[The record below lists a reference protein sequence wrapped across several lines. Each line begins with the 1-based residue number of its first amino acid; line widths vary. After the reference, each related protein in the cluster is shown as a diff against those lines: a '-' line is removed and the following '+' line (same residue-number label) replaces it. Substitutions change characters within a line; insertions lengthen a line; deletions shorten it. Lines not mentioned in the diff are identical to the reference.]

1 MAIVE
6 VKPIERQRWHGK
18 TGKDSFSR
26 PVSIST
32 PVSVITGQYATGL
45 TEEDRERL
53 EKITGYDLSPE
64 YNVGK
69 PHSFWGQAVS
79 KVKLEDKT
87 NIFNTDLPINEIKVK
102 MLKAHD
108 LIANSLSD
116 YEKGKFPNA
125 LFVIHDETEELAVR
139 ASKAA
144 IKRNVI
150 LELSKLP
157 NEQKAEIVQ
166 ILKGESVR
174 KQSENYIDLKIE
186 DCIDEF
192 GAEKVLNLIKRD
204 SKRNTLHA
212 QVLEALYK
220 NVLRKDGTAVYYM
233 DDQIG
238 FDVESAVDYFA
249 DKKNQS
255 LKAQI
260 LEKLV

>member
-102 MLKAHD
+102 NETQNKEIRPKTSEKNSSNNPQKKVVFTEKDEKSNRKNRESNVSNELNQSVSYQTKNSESTSSKNRSYNSKNKAG
-108 LIANSLSD
+108 I
-116 YEKGKFPNA
+116 Y
-125 LFVIHDETEELAVR
+125 
-139 ASKAA
+139 SKSK
-144 IKRNVI
+144 IK
-150 LELSKLP
+150 LSKKQ
-157 NEQKAEIVQ
+157 NQKTEMRYQVQ
-166 ILKGESVR
+166 VVR
-174 KQSENYIDLKIE
+174 PWKWN
-186 DCIDEF
+186 
-192 GAEKVLNLIKRD
+192 
-204 SKRNTLHA
+204 
-212 QVLEALYK
+212 
-220 NVLRKDGTAVYYM
+220 
-233 DDQIG
+233 
-238 FDVESAVDYFA
+238 
-249 DKKNQS
+249 
-255 LKAQI
+255 
-260 LEKLV
+260 